1 MSSVEKVVYNTFLK
15 VSRSAQ
21 DRPYKYRRN
30 FDDFEDH
37 TDYPYV
43 QKLGKFFKKFP
54 NIKIEQFFR
63 APYTAYLDNSDYYD
77 LKFYTTPKATRL
89 YGVYIEKLNSQSP
102 DSEYHIKWIKSS
114 LLFMFQFCRD
124 NKLSFNEYTNHMTG
138 DIHTVLLH
146 VRDKNVSPYA
156 VFGVKDLGTIIENYQ
171 SDFLDFIAGKDF
183 MERVDLYR
191 SRYYNSSNAKSV
203 TVQGI
208 SKLTKILTN

>member
-1 MSSVEKVVYNTFLK
+1 
-15 VSRSAQ
+15 
-21 DRPYKYRRN
+21 
-30 FDDFEDH
+30 
-37 TDYPYV
+37 
-43 QKLGKFFKKFP
+43 
-54 NIKIEQFFR
+54 
-63 APYTAYLDNSDYYD
+63 
-77 LKFYTTPKATRL
+77 
-89 YGVYIEKLNSQSP
+89 
-102 DSEYHIKWIKSS
+102 
-114 LLFMFQFCRD
+114 MFQFCRD